1 MKRTTGALFAFAVAV
16 AAYQDCSKYRITIT
30 ALDNSTCIPNYY
42 RGKFDGLDLIPI
54 PGQKCTSTVE
64 VMRNCNCENRGLMP
78 AARYCIYNITRT
90 EDDNTASIT
99 LGLCAYGKCRV
110 DDFSTNFE
118 VDLRNLQLAHILKE
132 FPRPPCIAVNMS
144 VTPQLTAVAGCEFFC
159 YKRQNKDINDG
170 RPCVLEWYEKRLTGE
185 PVVTLTG
192 SCWDGICR
200 PAEPSSS
207 RLVDACHDY
216 ERYKSNSKVVKECTY
231 KCLENHTNQV
241 NRPYGLTCL
250 FQKTNLLSRDV
261 VGVCNAGACSQV
273 RQVDGCD
280 VIYYPRR
287 RQSPIGVV
295 KQCVCSTRAVTTT
308 LVDGILC
315 AFRRAVSWTG
325 MKLLEVGVCTKG
337 QCVARPPDRPV
348 PYQFQKKECKIGN
361 VQVSAELI
369 VGASCTATCRRFETE
384 HRRNGTLCLLQY
396 TREEKLVGPAK
407 KTYTIG
413 ECFSGKCLRTKN
425 SWDIKL

>member
-170 RPCVLEWYEKRLTGE
+170 RPCV
-185 PVVTLTG
+185 
-192 SCWDGICR
+192 
-200 PAEPSSS
+200 
-207 RLVDACHDY
+207 
-216 ERYKSNSKVVKECTY
+216 
-231 KCLENHTNQV
+231 
-241 NRPYGLTCL
+241 

-337 QCVARPPDRPV
+337 QCVARRKTCFHAFPPDRPV